1 MTNRR
6 PVNETAVPPAPTFVE
21 ACRSAFG
28 SHPEDVITPINSA
41 AETLMQLYEIFKT
54 ISGDALDARHG
65 YRIKALAEAGAYLAY
80 DIGNYAGCEFESRRD
95 SLVAAGVLSA
105 EDSHVK

>member
-6 PVNETAVPPAPTFVE
+6 SINKTAAPPAPTFID
-21 ACRSAFG
+21 ACNATFG
-28 SHPEDVITPINSA
+28 SHPEDVIMPINSA
-41 AETLMQLYEIFKT
+41 AETLMQLHEIFKT
-54 ISGDALDARHG
+54 ISDDALDARHG
-65 YRIKALAEAGAYLAY
+65 HRIKALAEAGAYLAY
-80 DIGNYAGCEFESRRD
+80 DIGNFAGCEFERLRD